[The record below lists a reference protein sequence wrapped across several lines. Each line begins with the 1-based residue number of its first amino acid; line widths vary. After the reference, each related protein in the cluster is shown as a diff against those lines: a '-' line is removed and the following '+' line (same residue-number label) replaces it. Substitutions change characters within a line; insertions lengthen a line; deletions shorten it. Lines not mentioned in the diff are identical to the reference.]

1 MMVQAHPEEEYERLH
16 KALLVLPFSKKVKVP
31 SGSGEKVSVPTGMG
45 VTRQLFPEQAD
56 LEIRDI
62 IRASI
67 ETHAHVKLP
76 EEKPSSPSQPRPIE
90 LLDED
95 TSTNL
100 PGTQL
105 KAHIAS
111 KHSKANLTP
120 PNMGAKAMKPKA
132 EYIRS
137 SCIRI
142 IERYAVCRCIFY
154 KYGIDHALHGSE
166 CRRVED
172 REVLVGYAC
181 PEHSTSGE
189 RKT

>member
-1 MMVQAHPEEEYERLH
+1 MVRAHPEEEYERLH

-76 EEKPSSPSQPRPIE
+76 EEKPSSPSRPRPIE

-120 PNMGAKAMKPKA
+120 PV
-132 EYIRS
+132 S
-137 SCIRI
+137 
-142 IERYAVCRCIFY
+142 
-154 KYGIDHALHGSE
+154 
-166 CRRVED
+166 
-172 REVLVGYAC
+172 VLT
-181 PEHSTSGE
+181 PEATRTGTSGYVNRCLGGPTPGLASLE
-189 RKT
+189 RPQQVPQR